1 MRRFTVVSAAVM
13 AAALSLSACAAEP
26 PVASVTPTPAAKAA
40 LLETQAQSII
50 DDTFKVLS
58 AADAA
63 QDATLLDARFEGDAV
78 AVRAAEYAVAKA
90 VKDAP
95 ASDLP
100 SGVQGIY
107 VSNADTWP
115 RVLAAVSEPPSD
127 KLTPV
132 VYLWIQ
138 DSIESPYTLRAWAH
152 MIPGATLPAMAGPV
166 DGATQLPLGETGVDP
181 SPRAA
186 LENYVEFLRQGAGSK
201 LAADFAPDS
210 YSEQLFAARNALA
223 KAAKSAGGA
232 YVDTIQPD
240 LTQTYVLSTSDGGAL
255 VFAPLQIS
263 SSFSVKGATLKV
275 SARDAPLVQGKIV
288 NKATYIVSRLRGVVR
303 ARAWAEPDPGRGG
316 RGTPP
321 RVGQALIPPP
331 TSEGKSL

>member
-1 MRRFTVVSAAVM
+1 MRRLTFVSAALL
-13 AAALSLSACAAEP
+13 AATLSLSACAAKP
-26 PVASVTPTPAAKAA
+26 PLVSVTPTPAAKAA
-40 LLETQAQSII
+40 LLDTQAQAII
-50 DDTFKVLS
+50 NDTFKVLS
-58 AADAA
+58 AADTA
-63 QDATLLDARFEGDAV
+63 QDASLLDARFEGDAV

-95 ASDLP
+95 PSDLP
-100 SGVQGIY
+100 SQVQGIY

-138 DSIESPYTLRAWAH
+138 DSVETPYTLRAWAH

-181 SPRAA
+181 SPRTA
-186 LENYVEFLRQGAGSK
+186 LENYVEFLRQGADSK

-210 YSEQLFAARNALA
+210 YSKQLFTARTALSSAAA
-223 KAAKSAGGA
+223 SAGGA

-240 LTQTYVLSTSDGGAL
+240 LRNTYVLSTSEGGAL
-255 VFAPLQIS
+255 VFAPLQVT
-263 SSFSVKGATLKV
+263 SSFSVSGATLKV
-275 SARDAPLVQGKIV
+275 SDRDAPLVQGTIV
-288 NKATYIVSRLRGVVR
+288 DKATYTYRDFVVLSVPAPGLNQIPAVAAAEHHLVSV
-303 ARAWAEPDPGRGG
+303 
-316 RGTPP
+316 TP
-321 RVGQALIPPP
+321 
-331 TSEGKSL
+331 